1 MKFQRMMILQIIKI
15 KKEKIN
21 LKKMR
26 TVQMMKVTQEKTK
39 DIKNIESMKNI
50 HLIQPIKS

>member
-15 KKEKIN
+15 KKEIIN